1 MEAPESYAVSERDV
15 ESYQNDGAVLLK
27 NVFDLK
33 WIEMVRRGVDENLKS
48 PSSFGESLKV
58 ILFFFTIK
66 TS

>member
-33 WIEMVRRGVDENLKS
+33 WIEHGDVTFLSTQESVRINR
-48 PSSFGESLKV
+48 F
-58 ILFFFTIK
+58 
-66 TS
+66 